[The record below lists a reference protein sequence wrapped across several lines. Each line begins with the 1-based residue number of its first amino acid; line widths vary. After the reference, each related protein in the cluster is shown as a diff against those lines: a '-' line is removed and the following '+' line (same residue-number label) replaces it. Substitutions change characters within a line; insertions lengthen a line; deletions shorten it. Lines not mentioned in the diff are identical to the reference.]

1 MADPTQS
8 TMGGFLRERK
18 DLVVPVLIGL
28 LMVVSIVVS
37 TTVEPQEF
45 PTTISDANS
54 LRMELALG
62 RTPNFDLD
70 FRRVHMGLG
79 H

>member
-1 MADPTQS
+1 
-8 TMGGFLRERK
+8 MGGFLRERK

-70 FRRVHMGLG
+70 FRRVHMGLR

>member
-1 MADPTQS
+1 
-8 TMGGFLRERK
+8 
-18 DLVVPVLIGL
+18 
-28 LMVVSIVVS
+28 MVVSIIVS
-37 TTVEPQEF
+37 MTVEPQEF
-45 PTTISDANS
+45 PTTISDTIS